1 LTQKVAP
8 APLDALSA
16 PKPRGRPPKN
26 LAHTTHC
33 VAIKQDGKPCSSAPR
48 HGSLC
53 LKHAVAMADKGE
65 MGAVR
70 CHRCPLAK
78 WKKGAD
84 GKPSLDLE
92 GSRINCPK
100 AFWNSDGEQR
110 NWGRDYCWWDR
121 EMVLLNFDQ
130 PQELFM
136 SMVRAVE
143 AGDRLMERVERLM
156 AANGGQPSSDWFRL
170 REQQFRMKDAML
182 RAQMD
187 LAKELREAK
196 TGLAGSLRALFE
208 AKPADERKDLLR
220 RLMEDPP
227 VAPAPPRPTPRS
239 VPIDVEPILSQ
250 PSPPETPNPPSPSV
264 AAATGQEVG
273 VGVPGDD
280 AHAEPAS
287 NPHRA

>member
-1 LTQKVAP
+1 MHSSSLTQKVAP
-8 APLDALSA
+8 APLDALAA
-16 PKPRGRPPKN
+16 PKPRGRPPAKFGRSV
-26 LAHTTHC
+26 HC
-33 VAIKQDGKPCSSAPR
+33 VAITKAGKPCGSSPR

-53 LKHAVAMADKGE
+53 LKHAVAMADKEG

-78 WKKGAD
+78 WKKGGD

-92 GSRINCPK
+92 GSRANCPK

-121 EMVLLNFDQ
+121 EMVALNFDQ

-208 AKPADERKDLLR
+208 AKPADERKDLLK

-227 VAPAPPRPTPRS
+227 APHPSPSKPQRPA
-239 VPIDVEPILSQ
+239 PIDVEPIPPSQSQ
-250 PSPPETPNPPSPSV
+250 PSPPETPHPPSPSV
-264 AAATGQEVG
+264 AAVTGQEVG
-273 VGVPGDD
+273 
-280 AHAEPAS
+280 
-287 NPHRA
+287 